1 MSPFNNVV
9 DSQRFASALSRNQ
22 PRPPTC
28 TVSDDGRF
36 VTYKEITMEI
46 EKWILGLHA
55 LLADT
60 KTMVKELCHG
70 KTIDVTIPDN
80 VPDDMSENK
89 RGYSWLDNGTFVK
102 NRALLDILMHIPG
115 LKVAQVTQ
123 GGLVFN
129 TSYMQ
134 YFMGKASDIQDNLS
148 VLCDA
153 TPGQTARATEFI
165 ETKIRNSNRPRN
177 FFRRHGADW
186 FIIRRVKSE
195 SMMRKEVFIPK
206 KVPPELQELLDFYL
220 LVIRPV
226 EIDFAYHLWGI
237 DTATLYHEFLFVTS
251 EQRTTAAQYSRT
263 LATLSEK
270 YFDCRTE
277 VRPYRQMEI
286 AIAKVYLGSEYEVY
300 EEDLTE
306 EEDLL
311 ARQSGHGP
319 GIRRTHYAVEHGM
332 LPSLTFDLL
341 LRYGAV
347 SESWWKLV
355 RFYPGAAPMLPLAVR
370 RRIRHQAHAQH
381 STDSAGGEL
390 SLLAHGD
397 ASGTSA
403 SMDVG
408 RLIESLTGVI
418 NTSVSQLRIDLH
430 KEIQGAVAAGMAEV
444 LVQQSGGV
452 RQRSQP
458 QAPSQAIEPRPIEDH
473 PAAPEP
479 APQAE
484 LTNTNAQR
492 WVELEDLYDT
502 ENLYDT
508 QPACN
513 AKDAMEVE
521 STAEDFA
528 LTQDMVVDKTPAAS
542 SDVALELLRKLYP
555 DQPNVDFKSP
565 HQREIVEH
573 SLERKRN
580 FVGILPTGGGKSLAW
595 LIPAISE
602 ETGVTVV
609 VIPNKAL
616 LNDMLRKTKDLG
628 IPVCKWTASKTH
640 IGDTRLVYIAL
651 ESVTSVTFQA

>member
-9 DSQRFASALSRNQ
+9 ESQRFASSLARNQ

-115 LKVAQVTQ
+115 LKVAQATQ

-134 YFMGKASDIQDNLS
+134 YFMSKASDIQDNLS

-186 FIIRRVKSE
+186 IIIRRVKSE

-220 LVIRPV
+220 LVIRPI

-237 DTATLYHEFLFVTS
+237 DTATLYHEFLFVRS
-251 EQRTTAAQYSRT
+251 EKRTTAAQYGRT

-270 YFDCRTE
+270 YFDCRTDI
-277 VRPYRQMEI
+277 RPYRQMEI
-286 AIAKVYLGSEYEVY
+286 AIAKAYLGSEYEVY

-311 ARQSGHGP
+311 AKQSGHGP

-370 RRIRHQAHAQH
+370 RRIRHQAHAHH
-381 STDSAGGEL
+381 SADSAGGGEL

-403 SMDVG
+403 SIDVG

-418 NTSVSQLRIDLH
+418 TASVSQLRIDLH
-430 KEIQGAVAAGMAEV
+430 KEIQGAVAAGVAEV

-452 RQRSQP
+452 QLPRRT
-458 QAPSQAIEPRPIEDH
+458 QAPMQGIEPRPTEDRP
-473 PAAPEP
+473 PASEP
-479 APQAE
+479 APQTEEHPNQAHWD
-484 LTNTNAQR
+484 A
-492 WVELEDLYDT
+492 VEDLYDT
-502 ENLYDT
+502 ENRYGT
-508 QPACN
+508 QPAYC
-513 AKDAMEVE
+513 AQDAMQVE
-521 STAEDFA
+521 PTAEDSA
-528 LTQDMVVDKTPAAS
+528 VTQDMLVDETPAAS

-555 DQPNVDFKSP
+555 DQANVDFKSP
-565 HQREIVEH
+565 QQREIVEQ

-580 FVGILPTGGGKSLAW
+580 FFGILPTGGGKSLAW

-616 LNDMLRKTKDLG
+616 LNDMLRKTQDLE
-628 IPVCKWTASKTH
+628 IPACKWTASNTH
-640 IGDTRLVYIAL
+640 ISNARLVYIAL